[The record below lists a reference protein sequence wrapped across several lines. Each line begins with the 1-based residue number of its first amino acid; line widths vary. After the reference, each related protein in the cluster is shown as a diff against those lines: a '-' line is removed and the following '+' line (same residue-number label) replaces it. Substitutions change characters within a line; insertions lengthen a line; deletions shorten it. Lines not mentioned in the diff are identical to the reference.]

1 MANIFTMGSYI
12 FFSMIFGIVKF
23 VAIIGLIIWGIVK
36 LIKLIKKNGL
46 VKNKKPLVLSIICI
60 IIATASLVLNM
71 GWIRFGMIFMLI
83 PIIHPILF
91 LITNL
96 YVSQFF
102 VETPRLRIIN
112 FLFII
117 TYLIFW
123 ILLPDGGDIGP
134 SYCLFNLVR
143 NDDFT
148 DVAFAVSGIAGTAH
162 IVLFGLQIIQ
172 FVKLKKKKASK

>member
-1 MANIFTMGSYI
+1 MSNGVERRMSVWQTYLRWVLI

-83 PIIHPILF
+83 PIIQPILF

-102 VETPRLRIIN
+102 
-112 FLFII
+112 
-117 TYLIFW
+117 
-123 ILLPDGGDIGP
+123 
-134 SYCLFNLVR
+134 C
-143 NDDFT
+143 
-148 DVAFAVSGIAGTAH
+148 
-162 IVLFGLQIIQ
+162 
-172 FVKLKKKKASK
+172 

>member
-1 MANIFTMGSYI
+1 MYHN
-12 FFSMIFGIVKF
+12 
-23 VAIIGLIIWGIVK
+23 
-36 LIKLIKKNGL
+36 
-46 VKNKKPLVLSIICI
+46 
-60 IIATASLVLNM
+60 
-71 GWIRFGMIFMLI
+71 
-83 PIIHPILF
+83 
-91 LITNL
+91 
-96 YVSQFF
+96 FF

>member
-1 MANIFTMGSYI
+1 MDNIFIMGSYV
-12 FFSMIFGIVKF
+12 FSMIFGIARF
-23 VAIIGLIIWGIVK
+23 VAIVGLIIWGIVK
-36 LIKLIKKNGL
+36 LTKLIKKNNL
-46 VKNKKPLVLSIICI
+46 VKNKRPLVLSIICI

-83 PIIHPILF
+83 PIIQPILF
-91 LITNL
+91 LMTNL
-96 YVSQFF
+96 YASEFF
-102 VETPRLRIIN
+102 AESPRLRIIN

-123 ILLPDGGDIGP
+123 VLLPDGGDIGP

-148 DVAFAVSGIAGTAH
+148 DVAFAVSWIVGTAH
-162 IVLFGLQIIQ
+162 IVFFVLQIIQ
-172 FVKLKKKKASK
+172 FVKLKKKKTSN